1 MSALALVLLAVVGAA
16 PSVRTV
22 LVARTAAGRIRLW
35 APVHAWGLPGLQV
48 LGLAGAGWAAAVA
61 APVAASGGSTTA
73 GLAQVLAVLAAAGG
87 ASPVVGAVF
96 RVARRTGNPPIPPV
110 PELLHGGAVIGVLER
125 AAVAA
130 TLLAGFGAGLAV
142 VLAVKGLARY
152 PELREARA
160 GEQFIIG
167 TFASVLWAVG
177 CWATTHALVT

>member
-1 MSALALVLLAVVGAA
+1 MSAVALVLLAVVGLA

-35 APVHAWGLPGLQV
+35 APVHAWGLPTLQV
-48 LGLAGAGWAAAVA
+48 LGLACAGWAAAVA
-61 APVAASGGSTTA
+61 SPVSTSGGSVAT

-87 ASPVVGAVF
+87 ASPVVQAVF
-96 RVARRTGNPPIPPV
+96 RVARRTGNPPNPPAQ
-110 PELLHGGAVIGVLER
+110 ELLHGGAVIGVLER
-125 AAVAA
+125 AAVTA

-152 PELREARA
+152 PELRDARA

-177 CWATTHALVT
+177 CWATTQALLS

>member
-1 MSALALVLLAVVGAA
+1 MSALALVLLAVVGSA

-22 LVARTAAGRIRLW
+22 LVARTGAGRIRLW
-35 APVHAWGLPGLQV
+35 APVRAWGLPALQV
-48 LGLAGAGWAAAVA
+48 LGLACAGWAAAVA
-61 APVAASGGSTTA
+61 APVGSATA
-73 GLAQVLAVLAAAGG
+73 GLAQVLAVLTAAGG
-87 ASPVVGAVF
+87 ASPVVRAVF
-96 RVARRTGNPPIPPV
+96 RVARRTGSPPNPPV

-167 TFASVLWAVG
+167 TFASVLWAAG
-177 CWATTHALVT
+177 CWATTHALLS